1 LRNRYGHKLPVM
13 SLDIS
18 SDSKM
23 IITGSADKN
32 IKIWG
37 LDFGD
42 CHKSIFAHND
52 SIMTLGFV
60 PGTHYF
66 FSAGK
71 DKMIK
76 YWDGDKFEQILSIP
90 GHHGEVCTPPPAPSS
105 LHLRLPAIRRTP
117 REISFRHA
125 RQVAVQGRSTVFS
138 PLQSDI
144 CLQHIPVETTKL
156 KIKPRALQALLPGFA
171 TKATRERC

>member
-1 LRNRYGHKLPVM
+1 M

-90 GHHGEVCTPPPAPSS
+90 GHHGEVCTPPPRP
-105 LHLRLPAIRRTP
+105 
-117 REISFRHA
+117 
-125 RQVAVQGRSTVFS
+125 VQS
-138 PLQSDI
+138 PLALTCHQAHTTRDI
-144 CLQHIPVETTKL
+144 LP
-156 KIKPRALQALLPGFA
+156 PRPPSCCSRTIDSFFS
-171 TKATRERC
+171 TSV

>member
-1 LRNRYGHKLPVM
+1 MCSAAFRRYGHKLPVM

-42 CHKSIFAHND
+42 CHKSIFAHSD
-52 SIMTLGFV
+52 SIMALAFV

-66 FSAGK
+66 FSASN

-76 YWDGDKFEQILSIP
+76 YWDGDKFEQILTIP
-90 GHHGEVCTPPPAPSS
+90 GHHGEVSTAKISS
-105 LHLRLPAIRRTP
+105 LGYLLPFGRR
-117 REISFRHA
+117 F
-125 RQVAVQGRSTVFS
+125 AVQGRSTVFLHFS
-138 PLQSDI
+138 LTYVFSIQPW
-144 CLQHIPVETTKL
+144 
-156 KIKPRALQALLPGFA
+156 RYRNF
-171 TKATRERC
+171 

>member
-1 LRNRYGHKLPVM
+1 M

-90 GHHGEVCTPPPAPSS
+90 GHHGEVCTPPPPPRPVSTCAYLPSGA
-105 LHLRLPAIRRTP
+105 H
-117 REISFRHA
+117 HA
-125 RQVAVQGRSTVFS
+125 RYPSATPAKLLFKDDRQFFLHFSLTYVFS
-138 PLQSDI
+138 IYPWRQRNSKLNRELCKLC
-144 CLQHIPVETTKL
+144 CL
-156 KIKPRALQALLPGFA
+156 ALLPKPLESGVV
-171 TKATRERC
+171 C